1 MATVYSGQHW
11 TGNYTY
17 TRVRVDY
24 NYPSTTATATL
35 LYSRTNTYAGGTGS
49 SGETFSFGGV
59 SVGWSKT
66 FYGQQTDAV
75 VASLTFPVSL
85 SGGTYSGSGTSTFLG
100 GSWSVTLPAH
110 TYAISY
116 SLNGGSSGTTTTQ
129 IKTHGK
135 HLTLHGAASRDDSIE
150 TGHKVIFDAN
160 GGDIHG
166 ESSATTT
173 DIYKYSFVGW
183 KSSATGNIWS
193 AEVINFDEDNV
204 TTLEAQW
211 DASITRGAITTPAC
225 SRDNETDTCTVTFNA
240 NGGSCSTTSAD
251 STATTTYTMNGW
263 YTAASGGDKR
273 ADNGG
278 SYIPLENETIYAQW
292 ESSAGSYSQITL
304 PSASKANAIA
314 SRKVNFDSNGGICLT
329 TSLNSTS
336 TITYAQTGWYTAA
349 SGGTKKGD
357 AGESY
362 SPASEETL
370 YAQFSSTTDG
380 FTAITLPAVARDGYK
395 FKGWATSKDAFS
407 GLTTTYTPSAD
418 EEVLYAIWEEISS
431 GEGAT
436 PKVYIKINGKWVP
449 GVQTF
454 IKAEETWYKN

>member
-17 TRVRVDY
+17 TRVKVDY

-35 LYSRTNTYAGGTGS
+35 LYSRTNTYAGATGS

-116 SLNGGSSGTTTTQ
+116 SLNGGSAGTTTTQ
-129 IKTHGK
+129 TKTHGT
-135 HLTLHGAASRDDSIE
+135 HLTLHDAASRDDSTE
-150 TGHKVIFDAN
+150 TGYKVIFDTN
-160 GGDIHG
+160 GGDIPG
-166 ESSATTT
+166 ESSATAT
-173 DIYKYSFVGW
+173 DIYKYSFAGW
-183 KSSATGNIWS
+183 KSSSTGNIWS
-193 AEVINFDEDNV
+193 AKAINFDENNV

-211 DASITRGAITTPAC
+211 DSSITRGAIITPTC
-225 SRDNETDTCTVTFNA
+225 SRSNETDTRTVSFDA

-251 STATTTYTMNGW
+251 SIATITYTMNGW

-278 SYIPLENETIYAQW
+278 SYTPLENETIYAQW
-292 ESSAGSYSQITL
+292 ESSAGSYSQVIL
-304 PSASKANAIA
+304 PSASKASTTA
-314 SRKVNFDSNGGICLT
+314 SREVIFDANGGICLT

-336 TITYAQTGWYTAA
+336 TITYTQTGWYTAA
-349 SGGTKKGD
+349 SGGIKKGD
-357 AGESY
+357 VGESY
-362 SPASEETL
+362 LPASEETL
-370 YAQFSSTTDG
+370 YAQFSSATDG
-380 FTAITLPAVARDGYK
+380 FAAIALPAVARDGYK

-407 GLTTTYTPSAD
+407 GSTTTYIPNAD
-418 EEVLYAIWEEISS
+418 GEVLYAIWEEISS
-431 GEGAT
+431 GGSTT

-449 GVQTF
+449 GTQMLV
-454 IKAEETWYKN
+454 KADETWYEN